1 MLERYM
7 EATKRKPLGT
17 RPKAS
22 RRKVKL
28 TETNI
33 EDKKIRNEV
42 SSVLNGLVYLTDSVA
57 KLEGTSR
64 PKTSQTKASRPKS
77 SRRKVKA
84 NEVKATEANIEDKK
98 IRNEVSSVL
107 DGLVYLTESV
117 AKLEGTSKPK
127 ASQPKASQP
136 KASQPKASQPKAS
149 RRKVKA
155 TEANIEDKKIRNEV
169 SSVLDGLVYLTE
181 SVAKLERRPR
191 TRSANSVT
199 RSKSKNLTRKPR
211 TRPVSSRSRKS
222 ESNVIKGIRI

>member
-1 MLERYM
+1 M
-7 EATKRKPLGT
+7 EAPKRKPLGT

-42 SSVLNGLVYLTDSVA
+42 SSVL
-57 KLEGTSR
+57 
-64 PKTSQTKASRPKS
+64 
-77 SRRKVKA
+77 
-84 NEVKATEANIEDKK
+84 
-98 IRNEVSSVL
+98 

-117 AKLEGTSKPK
+117 AKLERISRAK
-127 ASQPKASQP
+127 ASQPKSSQP
-136 KASQPKASQPKAS
+136 RSSRPKAS

-155 TEANIEDKKIRNEV
+155 TEANTEDKKIRSEV
-169 SSVLDGLVYLTE
+169 ASVLDGLVYLTE

-191 TRSANSVT
+191 TRSANSVSRT
-199 RSKSKNLTRKPR
+199 KSKNLTSKPK

-222 ESNVIKGIRI
+222 ESDVIQGIRI